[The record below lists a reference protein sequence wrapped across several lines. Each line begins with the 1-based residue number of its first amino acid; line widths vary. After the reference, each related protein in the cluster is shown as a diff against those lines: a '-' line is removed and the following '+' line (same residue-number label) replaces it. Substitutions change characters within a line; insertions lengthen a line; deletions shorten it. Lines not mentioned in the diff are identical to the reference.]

1 MPERED
7 GIAPT
12 FIDLTLTGTKN
23 YLDESKSC
31 VVVDWC
37 TGFMFSARLSMQ
49 LRAESAALSDTEK
62 TSHLLNTLILVIM
75 MTDLTRLSSSLSV

>member
-12 FIDLTLTGTKN
+12 FIDLTLTGTIN
-23 YLDESKSC
+23 YLHESKSC

-62 TSHLLNTLILVIM
+62 TSRLLNTLIHVIM